1 MNLKESQVRNAINFA
16 AQLHDD
22 VPMDTSS
29 ESNGSP
35 DNPSPIVSSDDVK
48 SDLSSDSNGS
58 LANVPSPNVPSPNV

>member
-35 DNPSPIVSSDDVK
+35 DNIPSPIVSSDHVK
-48 SDLSSDSNGS
+48 PDLSSDSNGS
-58 LANVPSPNVPSPNV
+58 PANVPSPNV